1 MAILVGHTELC
12 DIVINGPVNRRP
24 IDPERLCEEALRRCL
39 AQPGGGGIFVTCW
52 EVYMPTYEERKAL
65 RNAADRKAIVAAG
78 LAGFMDCSDV
88 FDALGFD
95 RVNASGTPRSVMQV
109 AYRWIADAGFEVEYI
124 IPDGITDVP
133 KSQRTGCYA
142 DDLPAIVAYKD
153 AYYAELRQR
162 EWDTAMLSATDAREK
177 DGDGGNTELDYA
189 YMESLGVRP
198 EVDLG
203 SNDGCYRT
211 PVCN

>member
-1 MAILVGHTELC
+1 MEAKRSSSWRQS
-12 DIVINGPVNRRP
+12 DDPRP
-24 IDPERLCEEALRRCL
+24 THRPYATPSTASPSSL
-39 AQPGGGGIFVTCW
+39 P
-52 EVYMPTYEERKAL
+52 
-65 RNAADRKAIVAAG
+65 G

-109 AYRWIADAGFEVEYI
+109 AYRWIADAGFEVEYV

-153 AYYAELRQR
+153 AWYAEL
-162 EWDTAMLSATDAREK
+162 TATRNGMLAI
-177 DGDGGNTELDYA
+177 
-189 YMESLGVRP
+189 
-198 EVDLG
+198 DL
-203 SNDGCYRT
+203 CH
-211 PVCN
+211 